1 MLHAHFRHLG
11 LRVAVLAGLAA
22 LAAPA
27 LAQQPPAQNLTVHQ
41 LKGNVYYAEGAGGNS
56 GIIIGDT
63 GVVIVDAKV
72 SAEGGKMLLAEVAKL
87 TNKPVTHVM
96 LTHSDGDHL
105 NGLAAFPSG
114 VKVIAQEGN
123 KMEQEAAAKAGGR
136 GAPPP
141 QAMPTIVVTKNP
153 ETMTLDGVKFEL
165 HHWAPAHTSGD
176 LIVYLPAQGIV
187 FTGDIVA
194 TQREDPIIHLEKH
207 GSSAGWITTMQGID
221 KLKAD
226 TFVPGH
232 GDVQTKAQIEARLE
246 RVSDKRAKIASLIT
260 QGKSLDEIKA
270 AVGDTPA
277 APAAG
282 GGRGRGGPQFAT
294 LSDIVYQETKGK

>member
-1 MLHAHFRHLG
+1 MSHAHFRSLG
-11 LRVAVLAGLAA
+11 LRLAILAGLAA
-22 LAAPA
+22 FAAPA
-27 LAQQPPAQNLTVHQ
+27 LAQQPPQNLTVHQ
-41 LKGNVYYAEGAGGNS
+41 LKSNVYWAEGAGGNS
-56 GIIIGDT
+56 GIIIGNN

-72 SAEGGKMLLAEVAKL
+72 SADGGKMLLAEVAKL
-87 TNKPVTHVM
+87 TNKPVTHAI
-96 LTHSDGDHL
+96 LTHSDGDHI

-114 VKVIAQEGN
+114 VKVIAHEGN

-141 QAMPTIVVTKNP
+141 QAMPTIVVTKNS

-176 LIVYLPAQGIV
+176 LIVYLPAEGIV

-194 TQREDPIIHLEKH
+194 TQREDPIIHTEKH
-207 GSSAGWITTMQGID
+207 GSSEGWITTMQGID
-221 KLKAD
+221 NLKAD

-232 GDVQTKAQIEARLE
+232 GDVQTRAQIEARLK
-246 RVSDKRAKIASLIT
+246 RVSDKRAQIAAMIK

-270 AVGDTPA
+270 AVGDTPP

-282 GGRGRGGPQFAT
+282 GGRGRGGPQFAS
-294 LSDIVYQETKGK
+294 LSDVVYGELKGK

>member
-1 MLHAHFRHLG
+1 MPHFRHLI
-11 LRVAVLAGLAA
+11 LRLAVLAAVA
-22 LAAPA
+22 SCAAPA
-27 LAQQPPAQNLTVHQ
+27 LAQQQPQNLTVHQ
-41 LKGNVYYAEGAGGNS
+41 LKDNVYYAEGAGGNS
-56 GIIIGDT
+56 GIIIGAN

-72 SAEGGKMLLAEVAKL
+72 SAEGGRMLLAEVAKL
-87 TNKPVTHVM
+87 TNKPVTHVIE
-96 LTHSDGDHL
+96 THSDGDHI
-105 NGLAAFPSG
+105 NGLASFPSG
-114 VKVIAQEGN
+114 AKVIAHEGN
-123 KMEQEAAAKAGGR
+123 KAEQEAAAKAGGR
-136 GAPPP
+136 GAPPA
-141 QAMPTIVVTKNP
+141 QAMPTIVVTRNS

-176 LIVYLPAQGIV
+176 LVVYLPAQGIV

-194 TQREDPIIHLEKH
+194 TQREDPIIHPEKH

-232 GDVQTKAQIEARLE
+232 GDVQTKAQIQARLK
-246 RVSDKRAKIASLIT
+246 RVSDKRRQIAAMVK

-270 AVGDTPA
+270 AVGDTPP

-282 GGRGRGGPQFAT
+282 GGRGRGGPAFAS
-294 LSDIVYQETKGK
+294 LSDVVYQEMKGK